1 MEITSS
7 EIGLKK
13 SMIPVLI
20 LISLLFYNIIYFE
33 NNDWLGDYTYHYILI
48 FTSLIATLLGISEG
62 VKITHVIKKIFSSIK
77 SISTPIIILLLV
89 GALAG
94 SWKVSGII
102 PAMVYYGLNLV
113 DPGIFL
119 PLTLIV
125 STLVSLTTGSS
136 YTTSATVG
144 IALVAVGIAFNIP
157 AGMTAGAVISG
168 AYFGDKMSPLSDTTN
183 LAPAMAGTDLYSH
196 IKYMAYTTIPTY
208 VLTLIVFIIL
218 SYNLDISS
226 SGEMSEIN
234 NLSNTILNDFYIS
247 PILFI
252 VPALVILLA
261 FLKVRP
267 IIALGVGI
275 LSAILFSIIFQNNI
289 LNSID
294 PSLTNSLLQSVF
306 SDTSIPTE
314 NARIERLYDSG
325 GMKGMLWTIYLTI
338 SAMVFGGSM
347 DGIGALRKIT
357 NFLLSK
363 AKTTF
368 GLFASTAVSCLGI
381 NIVASDQYLAIV
393 IPGKM
398 FKDAFQEKNLSAVNL
413 SRTLEDTGTVT
424 SALVP
429 LNTCGAYH
437 YCVFGVSVTDYFIY
451 AIFNWLSPITT
462 LIYAAFMIKIKMIT
476 NHKF

>member
-1 MEITSS
+1 MEVKPS
-7 EIGLKK
+7 EISLKK
-13 SMIPVLI
+13 SLVPVVL
-20 LISLLFYNIIYFE
+20 LISLLFYNIIFFE

-48 FTSLIATLLGISEG
+48 FTSSIVSILGISEG
-62 VKITHVIKKIFSSIK
+62 AKINFIIKKIFSSIK
-77 SISTPIIILLLV
+77 SISTPIVILLLV

-94 SWKVSGII
+94 TWKVSGII

-113 DPGIFL
+113 DPAIFL

-196 IKYMAYTTIPTY
+196 IRYMTYTTIPTY

-218 SYNLDISS
+218 SYSLDISS
-226 SGEMSEIN
+226 AGEMSDIN
-234 NLSNTILNDFYIS
+234 SLSNTILNDFYIS
-247 PILFI
+247 PILFV
-252 VPALVILLA
+252 VPAIVILLA
-261 FLKVRP
+261 FLKVKP
-267 IIALGVGI
+267 VIALSVGI
-275 LSAILFSIIFQNNI
+275 FSAVIFSIIFQNNI
-289 LNSID
+289 LSSID
-294 PSLTNSLLQSVF
+294 TSTLSSLAKSVF
-306 SDTSIPTE
+306 TDTSIPTE
-314 NARIERLYDSG
+314 NLRIQRLYDSG

-338 SAMVFGGSM
+338 SAMIFGGSM
-347 DGIGALRKIT
+347 DGIGALKKIT

-381 NIVASDQYLAIV
+381 NVVASDQYLAIV

-398 FKDAFQEKNLSAVNL
+398 FKDAFEEKNLSPVNL

-424 SALVP
+424 SALIP
-429 LNTCGAYH
+429 WNTCGAYH
-437 YCVFGVSVTDYFIY
+437 YGVLGVSVTDYFVY

-462 LIYAAFMIKIKMIT
+462 LIYAALMIKIKMIS